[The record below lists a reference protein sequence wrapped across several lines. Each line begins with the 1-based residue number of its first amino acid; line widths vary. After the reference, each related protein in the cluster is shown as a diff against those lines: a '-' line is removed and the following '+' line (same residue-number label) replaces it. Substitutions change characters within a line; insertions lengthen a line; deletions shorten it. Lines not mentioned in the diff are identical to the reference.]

1 MRKITFKDLDPDFR
15 FKYKI
20 HNMDFDKNA
29 NLSEICELPWNTL
42 NIDHQGRCFVCGCSE
57 WLPISVGNLQ
67 DFDTLEEIMNNPIAK
82 EIQSSIADKSYRYC
96 ALNICNF
103 LKGKGRSGVPSVP
116 AIARPYVIEIAVDRS
131 CNLTCPSCR
140 KEFIYYKSGPEYQ
153 KKQNL
158 LDKLARLINIY
169 QHPLKLTLFGDG
181 DLFASN
187 LYAEFVTKFN
197 LNNKASE
204 IKLRTNGLLMKNKWH
219 ILDHMEGNIT
229 QVEIS
234 IDAFSKPVYEQVRR
248 GGNHEN
254 LLENLYWLRDN
265 KPHLRVN
272 FSYVVQAL
280 NLDDMLL
287 AADFMN
293 NFPNWQINFTRILD
307 WNTYSNFDQQAVW
320 KESHPRHQQY
330 LDNIDYLKN
339 VANLPVN
346 NL

>member
-1 MRKITFKDLDPDFR
+1 MSKITFKDLDPDMR
-15 FKYKI
+15 FKYRVHK
-20 HNMDFDKNA
+20 MDFDKD
-29 NLSEICELPWNTL
+29 LKLDCICEYPWNSL

-67 DFDTLEEIMNNPIAK
+67 DFGSLEEIMASPRAK
-82 EIQSSIADKSYRYC
+82 EIQSGVADGSYRYC
-96 ALNICNF
+96 ALNICSF
-103 LKGKGRSGVPSVP
+103 LKGNRTGLSSLPTV
-116 AIARPYVIEIAVDRS
+116 ARPYIIEIAVDRS

-140 KEFIYYKSGPEYQ
+140 NEFVYYKSGPEYD
-153 KKQNL
+153 KKQRI
-158 LDKLARLINIY
+158 LDKLAQLINVY

-187 LYAEFVTKFN
+187 LYIDFVTKFQ
-197 LNNKASE
+197 LNHPESE
-204 IKLRTNGLLMKNKWH
+204 IKLRTNGLLMKDRWH
-219 ILDHMEGNIT
+219 KLSHMEDKIK

-248 GGNHEN
+248 GGNYKN
-254 LLENLYWLRDN
+254 LLENLHWLRDT
-265 KPHLRVN
+265 KPELQVN

-280 NLDDMLL
+280 NLDDLLL
-287 AADFMN
+287 AKQFMSEY
-293 NFPNWQINFTRILD
+293 PRWKINFTKILD
-307 WNTYSNFDQQAVW
+307 WNTYPNFDDQAVW
-320 KESHPRHQQY
+320 KPAHPRHQQY

>member
-1 MRKITFKDLDPDFR
+1 MSKITFKDLDPDFR

-20 HNMDFDKNA
+20 HKMNFDKNV
-29 NLSEICELPWNTL
+29 NLDQICDFPWNSL

-67 DFDTLEEIMNNPIAK
+67 DFHTLEEIMNTPRAK
-82 EIQSSIADKSYRYC
+82 EIQSSIVDKSYRYC
-96 ALNICNF
+96 ALDICTF
-103 LKGKGRSGVPSVP
+103 LKGRTGAAAIP
-116 AIARPYVIEIAVDRS
+116 AVARPYVIEIAVDRS

-140 KEFIYYKSGPEYQ
+140 NEFVYYKTGPEYE
-153 KKQNL
+153 KKQRI
-158 LDKLARLINIY
+158 LDKLAQLINIY

-181 DLFASN
+181 DLFASV
-187 LYAEFVTKFN
+187 LYTEFVTKFN
-197 LNNKASE
+197 LNNKQSE

-219 ILDHMEGNIT
+219 ILNHIENNIT

-248 GGNHEN
+248 GGNYETLVEN
-254 LLENLYWLRDN
+254 LNWLRDN
-265 KPHLRVN
+265 KPNLRVN

-280 NLDDMLL
+280 NLDDIRL
-287 AADFMN
+287 ASDFMSN
-293 NFPNWQINFTRILD
+293 YPTWKINFTKILD
-307 WNTYSNFDQQAVW
+307 WNTYSNFDDQAVW
-320 KESHPRHQQY
+320 KTTHPRYQQY

-339 VANLPVN
+339 VAKLPVN